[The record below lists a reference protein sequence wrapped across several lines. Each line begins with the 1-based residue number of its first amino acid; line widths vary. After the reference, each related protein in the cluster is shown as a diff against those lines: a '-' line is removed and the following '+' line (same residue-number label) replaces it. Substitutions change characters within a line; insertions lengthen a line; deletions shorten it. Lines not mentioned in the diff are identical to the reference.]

1 MTVNHFFLNDM
12 NTYYI
17 DPFAIRWQLS

>member
-1 MTVNHFFLNDM
+1 M
-12 NTYYI
+12 NMYYI